1 MTLKSQR
8 KYLIISKD
16 KHCFGRSNLLIRTLE
31 KDIIVH
37 FLQNRDVDYRR
48 DDSFVCTFLKDN
60 NKMIRVVNLKDMNKR
75 KTIHRNIKDTV
86 VTDE

>member
-1 MTLKSQR
+1 M
-8 KYLIISKD
+8 YIF
-16 KHCFGRSNLLIRTLE
+16 CRT
-31 KDIIVH
+31 
-37 FLQNRDVDYRR
+37 DVDYRR